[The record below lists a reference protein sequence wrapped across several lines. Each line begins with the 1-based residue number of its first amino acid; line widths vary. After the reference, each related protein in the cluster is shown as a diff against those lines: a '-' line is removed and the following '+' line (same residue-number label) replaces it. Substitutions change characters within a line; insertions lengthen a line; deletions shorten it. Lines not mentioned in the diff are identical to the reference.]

1 MPNDQQILSNVED
14 ALTWDVRVDAANI
27 TVEVENGTVILSG
40 TVNTYTQKLDAA
52 SIASRI
58 KGVKDIINK
67 LVVRPAIIRSDIE
80 IRNDIEAALIRDI
93 LVDETNIIIHVS
105 NGIVVLDGSVATM
118 AEKNA
123 AESDAWL
130 TPGVM
135 DVINNIVVTP
145 AVARMDQEIEED
157 VRAALARDTR
167 INIKN
172 VDIEAVDAVVYLRGT
187 VDDFTQKWIA
197 SDIAW
202 WTPGVRDVVNE
213 LTVKAAA
220 A

>member
-1 MPNDQQILSNVED
+1 MHDQQILSDVQD
-14 ALTWDVRVDAANI
+14 ALTWDVRVDSRNI
-27 TVEVENGTVILSG
+27 DVEVQDGVVTLSG
-40 TVNTYTQKLDAA
+40 TVDTYTQKLDANQ
-52 SIASRI
+52 IVSRI
-58 KGVKDIINK
+58 KGVVDVVNN
-67 LVVRPAIIRSDIE
+67 LVVRPTIIRSDEE
-80 IRNDIEAALIRDI
+80 IRGDIGEAFRRDV
-93 LVDETNIIIHVS
+93 LVDETNLTVNVS
-105 NGIVVLDGSVATM
+105 NGIVILKGAVATT

-130 TPGVM
+130 TPGVT

-167 INIKN
+167 IDIKN
-172 VDIEAVDAVVYLRGT
+172 IDIEVVDSIVYLRGT
-187 VDDFTQKWIA
+187 VDDFIQKWIA

-202 WTPGVRDVVNE
+202 WTPGVRDVINE

-220 A
+220 